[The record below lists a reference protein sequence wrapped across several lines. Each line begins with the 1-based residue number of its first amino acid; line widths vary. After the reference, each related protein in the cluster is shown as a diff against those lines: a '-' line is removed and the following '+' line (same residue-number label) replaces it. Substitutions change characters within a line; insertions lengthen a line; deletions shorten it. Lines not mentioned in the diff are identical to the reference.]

1 MWMTWLIA
9 KRVFKFIWR
18 DKRLLILML
27 LVPIVLALVIGY
39 GFSGEIKHIPVVIVD
54 LDDPSAVPFS
64 YSDRLIDYL
73 DKETDLVDVTRL
85 LQPKESDWTQSKTAV
100 LEGTYNGA
108 IFFPKN
114 FTDTLAARF
123 LNHSAVETSIDVFLD
138 NSNPQIGSSILKSI
152 SEAFQ
157 QQFGEAMGLSIS
169 TEFAYGENLTQ
180 LQYMAPSI
188 LPFAIFFMSLIL
200 SIISIIG
207 ERKTGTLDLL
217 LLSPY
222 RKIHILLGYLLSL
235 SIISLLQSTILLLF
249 TIFAFN
255 VPIIGGVGAYFAVYI
270 MLLLTSWCGMGLGF
284 LLSTIATTE
293 LQAIQFLPM
302 VSFIILLFSGI
313 LIPIESLPAVV
324 RPISYLIPVTYSVK
338 YLHIVMI
345 EGTGFLW
352 HWYIAPVIGFV
363 VLVLFFAN
371 MTLRER

>member
-1 MWMTWLIA
+1 MTWLIA

-39 GFSGEIKHIPVVIVD
+39 GFSGEINHIPVVIVD

-85 LQPKESDWTQSKTAV
+85 LQPKESDWAQSKTAV

-235 SIISLLQSTILLLF
+235 SIISLIQSTILLLF

>member
-39 GFSGEIKHIPVVIVD
+39 GFSGEINHIPVVIVD

-85 LQPKESDWTQSKTAV
+85 LQPKESDWAQSKTAV

-235 SIISLLQSTILLLF
+235 SIISLIQSTILLLF

>member
-85 LQPKESDWTQSKTAV
+85 LQPKESDWAQSKTAV

-235 SIISLLQSTILLLF
+235 SIISLIQSTILLLF